1 MPHKGLLKD
10 ILDSKDELK
19 AYIEKISSEE
29 FKEILN
35 NKQLVYQL
43 WAEVNHVLLDA
54 PDSLAMYLLNNLS
67 LFARGKRV
75 NIDVFSSTVKE
86 LSGEYKDKTTI
97 YEALAK
103 TANILSYLTNE
114 ADSIKFIDNLMQD
127 FLS

>member
-10 ILDSKDELK
+10 ILDSEDEFK

-67 LFARGKRV
+67 LLARGKRV

-86 LSGEYKDKTTI
+86 LSGEYKDKEI
-97 YEALAK
+97 GRAHV
-103 TANILSYLTNE
+103 
-114 ADSIKFIDNLMQD
+114 
-127 FLS
+127 

>member
-10 ILDSKDELK
+10 ILDSEDELK

-75 NIDVFSSTVKE
+75 NVDVFSSTVKE
-86 LSGEYKDKTTI
+86 LSGEYRDKTTI